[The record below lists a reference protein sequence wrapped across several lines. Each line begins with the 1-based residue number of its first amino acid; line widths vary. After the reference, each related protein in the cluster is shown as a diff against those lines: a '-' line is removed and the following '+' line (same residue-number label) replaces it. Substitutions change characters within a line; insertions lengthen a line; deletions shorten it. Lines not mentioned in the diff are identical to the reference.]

1 MLIGKTLQII
11 DSHTA
16 GMPTRIITGGV
27 PPLPGDTMVE
37 KAIYFSEHY
46 DHLRTA
52 VFQEPRGLMRGVGA
66 LITEPCRPEAH
77 LGLFFM
83 DSTYQWLPM
92 CGHGSIGV
100 VTAAL
105 EFGLVPVTGKT
116 TTVVLDTPAGLV
128 TGSADIA
135 DGAVTAVSIQNVA
148 SFVFTSAE
156 LEVPGLGT
164 VPVVVAFGGNFYAI
178 VDAESL
184 GTSVVPANL
193 KRLRDMA
200 MLIKHAANDQITVK
214 HPNRPIT
221 TIDAVRFCNKAGSDG
236 TRIRNVVI
244 FAEGEKGVDRSPC
257 GTGTSAHLAALYASA
272 TIGLKQETIHESII
286 GTTFRAQAL
295 SETQINGYP
304 AIIPEITATA
314 YTMGIN
320 TVVLSPNDPMKHGF
334 VIG

>member
-16 GMPTRIITGGV
+16 GMPTRIITSGV
-27 PPLPGDTMVE
+27 PPLRGDTMVE

-66 LITEPCRPEAH
+66 LIAEPCRPEAD

-83 DSTYQWLPM
+83 DSTYKWIPM

-100 VTAAL
+100 ITAAL
-105 EFGLVPVTGKT
+105 DFGLVPVKGKT

-128 TGSADIA
+128 TGSAEIT

-148 SFVFTSAE
+148 SFVFSRTE
-156 LEVPGLGT
+156 LEVFGLGT
-164 VPVVVAFGGNFYAI
+164 VPVTVAFGGNFYAI
-178 VDAESL
+178 VDSESL
-184 GTSVVPANL
+184 GISVAPANL
-193 KRLRDMA
+193 KRLCDLA
-200 MLIKHAANDQITVK
+200 TLIKQAANDQIPVK
-214 HPNRPIT
+214 HPNKPIN
-221 TIDAVRFCNKAGSDG
+221 TIDAVRFCNKTSNDG
-236 TRIRNVVI
+236 TRVRNVVI
-244 FAEGEKGVDRSPC
+244 FAEGEKGIDRSPC
-257 GTGTSAHLAALYASA
+257 GTGTSAHLAALYETKRVSL
-272 TIGLKQETIHESII
+272 GQETIHESII
-286 GTTFRAQAL
+286 GTTFRARAV
-295 SETQINGYP
+295 SETNINGWP

-334 VIG
+334 LIA